1 MNETDLN
8 HCAYQST
15 RYVATVL
22 PIRSVGVQGDAR
34 TYSYAVGI
42 SSEKDPIW
50 EDLLYF
56 AK

>member
-1 MNETDLN
+1 MNETVLN
-8 HCAYQST
+8 LCAYQST